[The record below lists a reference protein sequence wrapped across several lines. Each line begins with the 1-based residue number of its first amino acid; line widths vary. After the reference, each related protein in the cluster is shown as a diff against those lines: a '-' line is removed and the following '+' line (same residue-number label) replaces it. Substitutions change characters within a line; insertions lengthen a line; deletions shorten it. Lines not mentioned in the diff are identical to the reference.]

1 MRSNHINRKIVFFN
15 RKIVF
20 FIVLVLVCTF
30 KVYAKRDTCH
40 IDKWVFFENEV
51 ARIVDSFL
59 VQQDTRNPTYEVL
72 IARFYHLKDDRSDFS
87 FSISYIENSP
97 EYNEFRPEY
106 YAEINGRYI
115 IMKGIDSVYENLLQ
129 PIGIKIAKFSDLN
142 VVAKII
148 QRLFPIDAGYL
159 LDDGVCASAGSI
171 DGCTVKSTFY
181 RNPSDMSDKV
191 EIFPAFIGEVKDVT
205 DEFRGK

>member
-1 MRSNHINRKIVFFN
+1 MKLYCLAKNASVF
-15 RKIVF
+15 I
-20 FIVLVLVCTF
+20 LLLLACSSQ
-30 KVYAKRDTCH
+30 VYAAGDTCN
-40 IDKWVFFENEV
+40 IDKCVFFEKEIAKV
-51 ARIVDSFL
+51 IDSFL
-59 VQQDTRNPTYEVL
+59 LQNTHGEPTYEVL

-87 FSISYIENSP
+87 FSISYIENSH

-106 YAEINGRYI
+106 YAEINGRYV

-129 PIGIKIAKFSDLN
+129 PIGIKKTKFSDLN
-142 VVAKII
+142 AIARII
-148 QRLFPIDAGYL
+148 QRLFPADAGYL

-181 RNPSDMSDKV
+181 RNPLDMSDKV
-191 EIFPAFIGEVKDVT
+191 EIFPALIGEVKDVT

>member
-1 MRSNHINRKIVFFN
+1 
-15 RKIVF
+15 
-20 FIVLVLVCTF
+20 
-30 KVYAKRDTCH
+30 
-40 IDKWVFFENEV
+40 
-51 ARIVDSFL
+51 
-59 VQQDTRNPTYEVL
+59 
-72 IARFYHLKDDRSDFS
+72 
-87 FSISYIENSP
+87 
-97 EYNEFRPEY
+97 
-106 YAEINGRYI
+106 
-115 IMKGIDSVYENLLQ
+115 MKGIDSVYENLLQ

-171 DGCTVKSTFY
+171 DGGTVKSTVY